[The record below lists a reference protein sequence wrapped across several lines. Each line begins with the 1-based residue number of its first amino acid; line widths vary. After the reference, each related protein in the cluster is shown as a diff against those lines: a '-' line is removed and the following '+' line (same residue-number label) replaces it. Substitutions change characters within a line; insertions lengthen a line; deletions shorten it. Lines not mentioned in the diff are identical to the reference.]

1 MKRRGRYGYGP
12 PFGRYSSLRCGHG
25 EAGVHSH
32 EQAVIPLLCF
42 ILIQTTNTP
51 IVPILHHKPSLS
63 TERARLVSEERSSE
77 LLRLRAVSAV
87 RKSELQVLVREHDVL
102 VSSQLL
108 VRHHGGL
115 DDLDRSVASAVGSS
129 HLLVTLLHSTEESRV
144 TVLLVHVVSAR
155 ARVVAEPDAV
165 VLHFL
170 VRLVNLP
177 TSPTTRPTRTSFTE
191 RISPVPFFIF
201 SSLCMKYQ

>member
-1 MKRRGRYGYGP
+1 MFVRV
-12 PFGRYSSLRCGHG
+12 LTT
-25 EAGVHSH
+25 
-32 EQAVIPLLCF
+32 LF
-42 ILIQTTNTP
+42 ILTQTTQPHLRTHITTNTP

-87 RKSELQVLVREHDVL
+87 RQSELQVLVREHDVL

-115 DDLDRSVASAVGSS
+115 DDLDRAVASAVGSS
-129 HLLVTLLHSTEESRV
+129 HLLVALLHSTEESRV

-177 TSPTTRPTRTSFTE
+177 TSPTTTPTRTSFTE